1 MKKLFVLFALL
12 FTAAFAQDGQQSVQA
27 QSISAHDA
35 EKSVVIS
42 PQAIV
47 VNPQPEFDVEVSVD
61 KDPSGNSIPT
71 YNIGERIVV
80 TVRTSADA
88 YVYLYNVRSNGEITQ
103 FMPNSYDSAGS
114 DNYVRAGQARTFP
127 PANARYNLQVDG
139 PSGTDKIIALA
150 SKTELDVRQLANI
163 ASDGFATSN
172 AGQNSFAQTLSIIVT
187 PLPQANWVTDT
198 VLFNVGNAPAPQI
211 GAINISSNPSGSAV
225 YIDNRF
231 SGYTPLSVRAATGTH
246 TIRVEQPGYQSF
258 QQSVTVVA
266 GRTINVN
273 ANLSGSAPPV
283 NRQGTAIFD
292 SYPAGAQVYV
302 NNSLVGTTP
311 TGILGFAPGTYTARF
326 SLPGYS
332 EQATSFTVSP
342 SHNTE
347 VTVTLASIPQE
358 GSLLIRSN
366 SGNTARVFVNGTEY
380 GAISSGVARIDNL
393 PAGRHQIVVL
403 APGYSAFVS
412 EFTITAG
419 SATNLT
425 VTLTRR

>member
-12 FTAAFAQDGQQSVQA
+12 FTAAFAQDGQQSVQP
-27 QSISAHDA
+27 QSISAH
-35 EKSVVIS
+35 EKGVVIS

-47 VNPQPEFDVEVSVD
+47 VNPQPEFGVEVFVD
-61 KDPSGNSIPT
+61 KDPTGNSIPT

-80 TVRTSADA
+80 TVRTTADA
-88 YVYLYNVRSNGEITQ
+88 YVYLYNVRSDGEIVQ
-103 FMPNSYDSAGS
+103 FMPNSYDGAGS
-114 DNYVRAGQARTFP
+114 NNHVRAGQARTFP
-127 PANARYNLQVDG
+127 PANARYDLQVDG

-150 SKTELDVRQLANI
+150 SRTQLDVGQLANI

-172 AGQNSFAQTLSIIVT
+172 AGQESFAQTLSIIVT
-187 PLPQANWVTDT
+187 PLPRTDWVTDT
-198 VLFNVGNAPAPQI
+198 VLFNVGNAPMPQI
-211 GAINISSNPSGSAV
+211 GSVNVSSNPSGAAV
-225 YIDNRF
+225 YVDNQF
-231 SGYTPLSVRAATGTH
+231 SGYTPLRFRIAAGAH
-246 TIRVEQPGYQSF
+246 TIRVEQQGYQSF
-258 QQSVTVVA
+258 QQSVNVMA
-266 GRTINVN
+266 GRVLNVN
-273 ANLSGSAPPV
+273 ANLSANAPV

-292 SYPAGAQVYV
+292 SYPAGAQVFV

-332 EQATSFTVSP
+332 EQATSFTVNP
-342 SHNTE
+342 NHNTE

-366 SGNTARVFVNGTEY
+366 SGNTARVFVNGAEY

>member
-1 MKKLFVLFALL
+1 MKKLIVLFAFL
-12 FTAAFAQDGQQSVQA
+12 FTAAFAQDGVQLQSVTA
-27 QSISAHDA
+27 QGA
-35 EKSVVIS
+35 EPNVVIS
-42 PQAIV
+42 PQSIV
-47 VNPQPEFDVEVSVD
+47 VNPQPQFDVEVSVD

-127 PANARYNLQVDG
+127 PASARYNLQVDG
-139 PSGTDKIIALA
+139 PSGTDKIIAVA
-150 SKTELDVRQLANI
+150 SKAELDVRQLASI

-187 PLPQANWVTDT
+187 PLPQADWVTDT
-198 VLFNVGNAPAPQI
+198 VLFNVGNAPTPQI
-211 GAINISSNPSGSAV
+211 GGINVSSNPSGGAV
-225 YIDNRF
+225 YVDNRF
-231 SGYTPLSVRAATGTH
+231 SGYTPLSLRASTGTH

-258 QQSVTVVA
+258 QQSVSVVA

-273 ANLSGSAPPV
+273 ANLSASAPA
-283 NRQGTAIFD
+283 NRQGTATFD
-292 SYPAGAQVYV
+292 SYPSGAQVYV
-302 NNSLVGTTP
+302 NNNLVGTTP
-311 TGILGFAPGTYTARF
+311 TGLLAFAPGTYTARF
-326 SLPGYS
+326 SVAGYA
-332 EQATSFTVSP
+332 EQSVSFSVSP
-342 SHNTE
+342 NHSTE
-347 VTVTLASIPQE
+347 VSARLVSVPQE

-366 SGNTARVFVNGTEY
+366 SGSTARVFVNGTEY

-425 VTLTRR
+425 VNLSRR